1 MTISIRPLD
10 TLFFR
15 DGKPFS
21 LGEETWA
28 DGVFPPYPST
38 LFGALRT
45 WYIAQHPAP
54 FSKEAIEQSAK
65 ITIIGVGY
73 SLCKEVHTCEQ
84 AQHYI
89 DFGVG
94 YSLCKEVHLPMPL
107 DLVAPKGQS
116 EVVIRLQPT
125 EMSGVVSNYP
135 CPILLLPPDKGQVEE
150 VAQGLMTQVDLETYL
165 YSTKKVFSVKKLED
179 FLKTEP
185 KIGIGRNDATLT
197 ASDALLYRVGMRR
210 PVDWEIVVDVQ
221 LPDGT
226 ISLPQQAFII
236 KLGAENKV
244 AEVRSF
250 QRSFGIDPAE
260 ITLKGNRFKL
270 YLATPAIFDGGW
282 KPDLSRHGIRAELVA
297 AAVGKPLSIGGFDME
312 KGVPKTMYKA
322 VPAGS
327 VYFYETSENLEV
339 VKERLFG
346 KPISD
351 KMPEQGFGIAYVGV
365 W

>member
-21 LGEETWA
+21 RGEETWA
-28 DGVFPPYPST
+28 DGTFPPYPST

-45 WYIAQHPAP
+45 WYIAHHPAP

-65 ITIIGVGY
+65 ITITDIGY
-73 SLCKEVHTCEQ
+73 SLCGKV
-84 AQHYI
+84 Y
-89 DFGVG
+89 
-94 YSLCKEVHLPMPL
+94 LPMPL
-107 DLVAPKGQS
+107 DLVAPKG
-116 EVVIRLQPT
+116 EDERVIHLKPA
-125 EMSGVVSNYP
+125 EIGGVVSNYP
-135 CPILLLPPDKGQVEE
+135 CSMLLLPPEEEQVEE
-150 VAQGLMTQVDLETYL
+150 ITQGLMTQVDLETYL
-165 YSTKKVFSVKKLED
+165 YSTKKDFSVKKLED

-185 KIGIGRNDATLT
+185 KIGIGRDDTTLT

-210 PVDWEIVVDVQ
+210 AVDLEIVADVQ

-226 ISLPQQAFII
+226 VFLPQQAFII

-244 AEVRSF
+244 AEVRPFRYSL
-250 QRSFGIDPAE
+250 GIDPAE
-260 ITLKGNRFKL
+260 ITLNGGRFKL

-282 KPDLSRHGIRAELVA
+282 KPDLSRHGIQAELVA

-312 KGVPKTMYKA
+312 KGAPKTMYKA

-327 VYFYETSENLEV
+327 VYFYETSESLET

-351 KMPEQGFGIAYVGV
+351 KMPEQGFGITYLGN

>member
-1 MTISIRPLD
+1 MTIRIRPLD

-21 LGEETWA
+21 RGEETWA
-28 DGVFPPYPST
+28 DGAFPPYPST

-65 ITIIGVGY
+65 ITINGIGYY
-73 SLCKEVHTCEQ
+73 SCGEV
-84 AQHYI
+84 Y
-89 DFGVG
+89 
-94 YSLCKEVHLPMPL
+94 LPMPL
-107 DLVAPKGQS
+107 DLVSVKEEKEKQQEQDPCKKKADEYK
-116 EVVIRLQPT
+116 EHKVLRLQP
-125 EMSGVVSNYP
+125 EEIGGVVSNYP
-135 CPILLLPPDKGQVEE
+135 CSMLLLPPEEEQVKEIT
-150 VAQGLMTQVDLETYL
+150 QGLMTQVDLETYL
-165 YSTKKVFSVKKLED
+165 YSTKKDFSVKKLED

-185 KIGIGRNDATLT
+185 KIGIGRNDTTLT

-210 PVDWEIVVDVQ
+210 VVDLEIVVDVQ

-226 ISLPQQAFII
+226 VSLPQQAFII

-244 AEVRSF
+244 AEVRPFRCSL
-250 QRSFGIDPAE
+250 GIDPAE
-260 ITLKGNRFKL
+260 VTLKGGRFKL

-282 KPDLSRHGIRAELVA
+282 EPDLSRHGIRADLVA

-312 KGVPKTMYKA
+312 KGAPKTMYKA

-327 VYFYETSENLEV
+327 VYFYETSENLET

-351 KMPEQGFGIAYVGV
+351 KMPEQGFGITYLGN